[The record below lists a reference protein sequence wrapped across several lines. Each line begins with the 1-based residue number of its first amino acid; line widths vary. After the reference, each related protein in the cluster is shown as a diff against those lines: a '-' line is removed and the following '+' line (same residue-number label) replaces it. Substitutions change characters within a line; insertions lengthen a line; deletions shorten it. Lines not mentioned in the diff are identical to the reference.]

1 MKRLVIAVDC
11 DDVLVSTSPYFVD
24 TYNNTYGT
32 SATLEYAHSPDPS
45 VWGAS
50 DEVVLERWSGIKRTD
65 GYKGLSPDPDEVKVL
80 RNLAKIH
87 ELHLVTA
94 RKEEEREFTQTML
107 DKHLD
112 GVFTSM
118 EFVGW
123 EGSKG
128 DICRELRADVLI
140 DDNFRHLVSA
150 RDCGVSGLLWFGDYP
165 WQTEDLSDMP
175 IVRCRDWR
183 EVEAEIERIASR

>member
-11 DDVLVSTSPYFVD
+11 DDVLVSTAPYFVD

-32 SATLEYAHSPDPS
+32 SGTLEYAHSPDPS

-50 DEVVLERWSGIKRTD
+50 EEVIVERWFGMTRTD

-118 EFVGW
+118 KFVGW
-123 EGSKG
+123 EGSK
-128 DICRELRADVLI
+128 DDVCQALRADVLI

-150 RDCGVSGLLWFGDYP
+150 HDCGVGGLLWFGDYP
-165 WQTEDLSDMP
+165 WQTEDLGDMP
-175 IVRCRDWR
+175 TVRCRDWC
-183 EVEAEIERIASR
+183 EVEAEIERIASN

>member
-32 SATLEYAHSPDPS
+32 SGTLEYAHSPDPS

-50 DEVVLERWSGIKRTD
+50 EEVIVERWFGMTRTD
-65 GYKGLSPDPDEVKVL
+65 GYKGLSPDPYEVKVL

-94 RKEEEREFTQTML
+94 R
-107 DKHLD
+107 
-112 GVFTSM
+112 
-118 EFVGW
+118 
-123 EGSKG
+123 
-128 DICRELRADVLI
+128 
-140 DDNFRHLVSA
+140 
-150 RDCGVSGLLWFGDYP
+150 DCGVGGLLWFGDYP

-175 IVRCRDWR
+175 TVRCRDWR
-183 EVEAEIERIASR
+183 EVEAEIERIASN